1 LTSGEVRSLS
11 ARGKVIRDADGRAR
25 RRVSVVADV
34 TARKLAEEALRE
46 SEQRYE
52 LAMAASESG
61 YWDWLVPTNRY
72 VVSPRAYELAGFRPG
87 TTWVNRDEYS
97 ANINMHP
104 DDSARWEAARREL
117 FAGTGER
124 LAMEARYLVHGE
136 IRWFSLQAICK
147 RDETGRVIRWTG
159 STTDITARKQAEEGL
174 KTMES
179 RLRQAQRLE
188 SLGTLAGGIAHDFN
202 NILGAI
208 LGFGEMAL
216 RDVPESSRL
225 ARDINGIMIAG
236 ERGRALV
243 DRVLAFSRNA
253 VGARVPVHV
262 ERVVR
267 EALDQVSTKVP
278 PSMVVHT
285 ELHGG
290 RAAIV
295 GDATQVHQ
303 VVVNLAMNSIQA
315 MHAGGTLQ
323 VDLALMRAEAP
334 RAASIGEVVP
344 GDYIVLTVADTGTG
358 IAPEIVDR
366 IFDPFFTTKE
376 VGKGT
381 GLGLSLVHGLVMEL
395 GGAIDVASKLG
406 AGSTFVVYL
415 PRSGDVAEGIDE
427 AESSMPQG
435 AGQRVMI
442 VDDEA
447 PLVELATRSLANLGY
462 APEGFTSSAAAL
474 AAFLADP
481 DRFDAIIVDERMPE
495 MSGSALIR
503 VVRSKRDS
511 LPVVLMSGF
520 LEPWAREG
528 ALANGADEVLQ
539 KPVSARALVTS
550 LARVLRQ

>member
-1 LTSGEVRSLS
+1 
-11 ARGKVIRDADGRAR
+11 
-25 RRVSVVADV
+25 
-34 TARKLAEEALRE
+34 
-46 SEQRYE
+46 
-52 LAMAASESG
+52 
-61 YWDWLVPTNRY
+61 
-72 VVSPRAYELAGFRPG
+72 
-87 TTWVNRDEYS
+87 
-97 ANINMHP
+97 
-104 DDSARWEAARREL
+104 
-117 FAGTGER
+117 
-124 LAMEARYLVHGE
+124 
-136 IRWFSLQAICK
+136 
-147 RDETGRVIRWTG
+147 
-159 STTDITARKQAEEGL
+159 
-174 KTMES
+174 
-179 RLRQAQRLE
+179 
-188 SLGTLAGGIAHDFN
+188 
-202 NILGAI
+202 
-208 LGFGEMAL
+208 
-216 RDVPESSRL
+216 
-225 ARDINGIMIAG
+225 
-236 ERGRALV
+236 V

-303 VVVNLAMNSIQA
+303 VVVNLAMNSIHA
-315 MHAGGTLQ
+315 MPAGGTLQ

-462 APEGFTSSAAAL
+462 APEGFTSSGAAL